1 MEEWLLKKDFAVIG
15 LGTFGGSI
23 CKELSKMGMEVLA
36 IDKDEH
42 IVADYSRIAT
52 QAVVAD
58 AKEEQVLRELGI
70 WNFDHVIVA
79 IGNDIQSSIL
89 ITIMLKELGVK
100 KVTAKALNDI
110 HEKVL
115 RKVGADHVVHP
126 ERDMGR
132 RLAHN
137 LISSNVLEY
146 LALSDKYSIVELQV
160 NGPIVGR
167 SLIDLNVRARY
178 GINVVAIKRN
188 EDLIVSNVAE
198 EMLRENDILIAI
210 GSDEDIARF
219 EKKFFWQ
226 R

>member
-1 MEEWLLKKDFAVIG
+1 MKKDFAVIG

-198 EMLRENDILIAI
+198 EILQEYDILVAI

-219 EKKFFWQ
+219 EKKFFRQ

>member
-1 MEEWLLKKDFAVIG
+1 MKKDFAVIG

-58 AKEEQVLRELGI
+58 AEEEQVLRELGI

>member
-1 MEEWLLKKDFAVIG
+1 MKKDFAVIG

>member
-1 MEEWLLKKDFAVIG
+1 MKKDFAVIG

-42 IVADYSRIAT
+42 IVADYSHIAT

-198 EMLRENDILIAI
+198 EILQEYDILVAI

-219 EKKFFWQ
+219 EKKFFRQ

>member
-1 MEEWLLKKDFAVIG
+1 MKKDFAVIG

-42 IVADYSRIAT
+42 IVADYSHIAT

-58 AKEEQVLRELGI
+58 AKEEQVLQELGI

-198 EMLRENDILIAI
+198 EILQEYDILVAI

-219 EKKFFWQ
+219 EKKFFRQ

>member
-1 MEEWLLKKDFAVIG
+1 MKKDFAVIG

-115 RKVGADHVVHP
+115 RKVGADHEVHP

>member
-1 MEEWLLKKDFAVIG
+1 MKKDFAVIG

-188 EDLIVSNVAE
+188 DDLIVSNVAE
-198 EMLRENDILIAI
+198 EILQEYDILVAI

-219 EKKFFWQ
+219 EKKFFRQ

>member
-1 MEEWLLKKDFAVIG
+1 MKKDFAVIG

-188 EDLIVSNVAE
+188 EDLIVSNVAKE
-198 EMLRENDILIAI
+198 ILQEYDILVAI

-219 EKKFFWQ
+219 EKKFFRQ

>member
-42 IVADYSRIAT
+42 IVADYSHIAT

-100 KVTAKALNDI
+100 KVTAKALSDI

-198 EMLRENDILIAI
+198 EILQEYDILVAI

-219 EKKFFWQ
+219 EKKFFRQ